1 MTSRCWLRTRFRSK
15 SRGLHRLNERFGE
28 LPESPP
34 RSCPA
39 ALFSCYTA
47 RIPPVEREQATC
59 GAGGVLANNDS
70 SGLALLLSGSVYA
83 SVFGGIVAWR
93 PRLSSLH

>member
-1 MTSRCWLRTRFRSK
+1 MTSRCWLRARFRSK
-15 SRGLHRLNERFGE
+15 SRVLHRLKEPFGE

-47 RIPPVEREQATC
+47 RIPPVERERATRDGGRGSRRVATKT
-59 GAGGVLANNDS
+59 GAAG
-70 SGLALLLSGSVYA
+70 A
-83 SVFGGIVAWR
+83 SPSHEPVGETAAQVVMHDR
-93 PRLSSLH
+93 PS